1 MQTLPV
7 QNQPS
12 QITAS
17 LHPATEVGVV
27 SLKVSNL
34 RRSVDFYTQKIGL
47 KLFQQGGGGAL
58 LGAGSR
64 PILALNEIPGAPNPP
79 ESATGLYHAAI
90 LLPDRRSLTLKI
102 AQLSAANVPLGYA
115 DHLVSE
121 AFYLSDPDQ
130 NGLELYRDRPRSAW
144 TWENNRVRMA
154 SDPIDFDSFFAEII
168 REEVASASTAV
179 PDGTKLGHVHLRV
192 ADIDL
197 AEQFYHG
204 VLGFD
209 VTARMPGALFV
220 SAGGYHHHIGMNTW
234 QSRRGQPPGQPS
246 TCLSEFSVVLP
257 DRPELERLVKQV
269 ADSGMAVERDA
280 DTALLTD
287 PFNNR
292 IRLVP
297 RPNGGKFMRT
307 NPEEN

>member
-1 MQTLPV
+1 MV
-7 QNQPS
+7 A
-12 QITAS
+12 I
-17 LHPATEVGVV
+17 HPATDVGMVTLNV
-27 SLKVSNL
+27 SDL
-34 RRSVDFYTQKIGL
+34 RRSLDFYTRMIGL
-47 KLFQQGGGGAL
+47 KAFQQGGGGAL

-64 PILALNEIPGAPNPP
+64 PILALHETSGAPIPP

-90 LLPDRRSLTLKI
+90 LLPDRRALALKI

-130 NGLELYRDRPRSAW
+130 NGLELYRDRPREAW
-144 TWENNRVRMA
+144 AWDAGRVSMA
-154 SDPIDFDSFFAEII
+154 SDPIDFDNFFAEII
-168 REEVASASTAV
+168 RDEVAGAAAAV
-179 PDGTKLGHVHLRV
+179 PDTTKLGHVHLRV

-234 QSRRGQPPGQPS
+234 QSRGGGPPAQPS
-246 TCLSEFSVVLP
+246 TGLSEFSIVLP
-257 DRPELERLVKQV
+257 GRAELERLVKQV
-269 ADSGMAVERDA
+269 SASGTTVERDA
-280 DTALLTD
+280 DNALLYD
-287 PFNNR
+287 PFRNR
-292 IRLVP
+292 IRLVALP
-297 RPNGGKFMRT
+297 GS
-307 NPEEN
+307 E